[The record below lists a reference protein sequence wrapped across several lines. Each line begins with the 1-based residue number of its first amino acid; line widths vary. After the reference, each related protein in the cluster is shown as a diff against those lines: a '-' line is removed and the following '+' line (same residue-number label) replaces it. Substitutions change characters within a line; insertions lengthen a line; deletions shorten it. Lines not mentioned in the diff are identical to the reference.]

1 MIRLFYNKYEVL
13 SYLEKAT
20 ININILLEIDKS
32 LDCILEDIM
41 EIVKE

>member
-13 SYLEKAT
+13 SYLEKVT
-20 ININILLEIDKS
+20 ITTNILLETDKS

>member
-1 MIRLFYNKYEVL
+1 MIRLFYNKYEML
-13 SYLEKAT
+13 SYLEKVT
-20 ININILLEIDKS
+20 INTNILLEIDKS